1 MDTSAIL
8 NNQFRLKKRP
18 LDNFQQSRAASRT
31 TQSVAIKTD
40 QYLIPD
46 SHAFYLLRQELGGN
60 TGTSSSNQS
69 QKLNGYELYVIEQW
83 ACERRLN
90 TTVTAYT
97 GNSNHHI
104 TVHVLSIP
112 SERSHWTPLVA
123 EYFDDTFRQHLRPK
137 ETEFGKLFVTSL
149 SSFPSNLNLVRISCG
164 NLDQAKFY
172 FLLNEGL
179 RRTGCGGRALLS
191 VSKPS
196 AASESKFR
204 TLFKIHDK
212 VPIEYAVVELVTLV
226 QISLLYCG
234 LLDAKYVDG
243 LLCNYTAQAISAWW
257 DKWGR
262 IVYHTRPNET
272 VLGPAKL
279 AGIIGFI
286 TAVRDRLAV
295 AGAKPP
301 KDPFDANDFFRS
313 LKHFQKHENLPRVP
327 KIDNETYFR
336 LVSLTGKKSNSEL
349 FGMVKSAMKEVS
361 GKTVQGIA
369 DAETLDMERLV
380 STVQG
385 ARSKYLWLGKGS
397 MKVNLGAAHDFCQET
412 GIPLSALSTTDDH
425 PSGNLEFGKNMI
437 RSVVTHRK
445 QKSELPPL
453 SPTILART
461 EATPEQPAYVNQ
473 EPDIYDAEVADHSNL
488 MDPTKLN
495 VPVMS
500 SATASAAENLQA
512 NPKLD
517 RDSAFHG
524 HHLHKHRRE
533 RLRKQGHHMKAKYF
547 GSSKQFLESE
557 RISSDYSSDDEEL
570 ENTPY
575 ASELED
581 DMSESSHDFDPVDYI
596 SGMQHHLDDIVLDW
610 RPCQSRCKEASLIR
624 RYSFSDVEEV
634 INGIPSEDVALCTI
648 CKGLYRI
655 AFYHEQLENQSKEM
669 QRLFEAHGQHLSHY
683 EDVVEQ
689 KALTVERIHN
699 RLQTLSAKQAALK
712 SQVVDLDSIGARLQ
726 YETRMIQGRMREVE
740 EAVDVFCNRVEALE
754 TRIANVVKRRQEPS
768 IITCQLS
775 QITCIWS
782 NLCRL
787 GTFFNFGAVKIPT
800 SQGGMKSCETLTAST
815 PQ

>member
-1 MDTSAIL
+1 MDTSLIL
-8 NNQFRLKKRP
+8 NSQYRMKKRALNKIQP
-18 LDNFQQSRAASRT
+18 SRVESQAKQAA
-31 TQSVAIKTD
+31 AIETD

-46 SHAFYLLRQELGGN
+46 SHAFNLLRQELSSVS
-60 TGTSSSNQS
+60 GTNSSDQS
-69 QKLNGYELYVIEQW
+69 QKLTGYELYVIEQW

-104 TVHVLSIP
+104 TVRVLSIP
-112 SERSHWTPLVA
+112 TQRSHWTPLVA

-137 ETEFGKLFVTSL
+137 ETELGKLFVTSL
-149 SSFPSNLNLVRISCG
+149 SSFPSNLNLVRISGG

-262 IVYHTRPNET
+262 IVYHTRPNESI
-272 VLGPAKL
+272 LGPAKL

-295 AGAKPP
+295 VGTKPP

-313 LKHFQKHENLPRVP
+313 LKHFQKHENLPRVS

-336 LVSLTGKKSNSEL
+336 LVSLTEKKSNSEL
-349 FGMVKSAMKEVS
+349 LGMVKSAMKEVS

-369 DAETLDMERLV
+369 DAETLDVERLV

-453 SPTILART
+453 SPSVATKT
-461 EATPEQPAYVNQ
+461 EATSERPAYANQ
-473 EPDIYDAEVADHSNL
+473 EPDIYDADVADHSNP
-488 MDPTKLN
+488 MNPNKLN

-500 SATASAAENLQA
+500 SATASAVEQIPVK
-512 NPKLD
+512 PKLD
-517 RDSAFHG
+517 RDTAFHG
-524 HHLHKHRRE
+524 HHMHKHRRE
-533 RLRKQGHHMKAKYF
+533 RLRKHGHHMKEKYF
-547 GSSKQFLESE
+547 GNHKQFLEPQG
-557 RISSDYSSDDEEL
+557 ISSYSSSDEEEL
-570 ENTPY
+570 ENTPF

-581 DMSESSHDFDPVDYI
+581 DMSESSRDFDPVDYI
-596 SGMQHHLDDIVLDW
+596 SGMQHHLDDIILDW
-610 RPCQSRCKEASLIR
+610 RPCQSRCKEASLTR

-634 INGIPSEDVALCTI
+634 INSTPSEVVALCTI

-655 AFYHEQLENQSKEM
+655 AYYHEQLENQSKEM
-669 QRLFEAHGQHLSHY
+669 QKLFEVHSHRVGHY

-689 KALTVERIHN
+689 KTLTVERAHN

-712 SQVVDLDSIGARLQ
+712 SQVVDLDSVGARLQ
-726 YETRMIQGRMREVE
+726 YETRMIQGKMREVE

-754 TRIANVVKRRQEPS
+754 SRIANVVNRRQEPS
-768 IITCQLS
+768 IIASQLS
-775 QITCIWS
+775 QITCLWS
-782 NLCRL
+782 NMSRL
-787 GTFFNFGAVKIPT
+787 GALFNFGAVKMPSSENSMKNCEAVIQDT
-800 SQGGMKSCETLTAST
+800 S
-815 PQ
+815 